1 MDFFSRLYG
10 GSTHGPAKATPK
22 AAAPNDPKARLAR
35 FKRTFNLVLELCNKP
50 RDPANERPLLESL
63 KTAVSR
69 LTILIREDSRA
80 SLPHLCLQYAATS
93 QIFTVLGRAAT
104 VSQYEPL
111 VHSVVVFFAALVES
125 EEEGFLSNASFAK
138 SLMRLVTRV
147 ADNGNVL
154 LSVDA
159 ETSVLE
165 LLFSISA
172 KIRLQPEA
180 LPVWFR
186 PIARP
191 ELDDVFVK
199 EKRSF
204 VGTTQKADF
213 PLCYL
218 LVDRVHHEGRIGDFA
233 RTGLLYIFEAM
244 GRSLDLE
251 EWVVSSDLPTLMA
264 SGLGALYSQLSREL
278 SILHPNSTLP
288 AVLAMSDYSTTHQR
302 ATTESAFSDRHQ
314 THMATFLSYLA
325 FWQDVLDHCGS
336 ADVKQTLLDHF
347 QILFLQQLLYPSLLQ
362 SSDTD
367 AGSSVA
373 VLTYMASILDVLDH
387 PDLINMILT
396 YLLAVPESIP
406 VAPSTPATPVR
417 PSMPPRSP
425 TATKKRQSLMML
437 TAPKDPDPAF
447 EPALFN
453 LTDLILNSVRSR
465 GAQTA
470 FSALKLI
477 SMMIQRQRKYA
488 FGTLLKVRPGKSPS
502 SRQQTNL
509 IPGES
514 LVVNTMN
521 TGAAQDTA
529 GDLTRTVGAQDLEV
543 ESYRQLATA
552 LHCGTFPEEVY
563 ASLCDDLRYC
573 IEGQMQLKSVN
584 GDTVEH
590 TETTTFALSPGD
602 PLVRSLADLL
612 RTFLTNSVEVNLALT
627 QALMSIAS
635 CVELKLDAWLA
646 LDPADYKF
654 ADAVPEAVQPW
665 GALLE
670 DDEMVAWFALQQA
683 SRQPTWSADKAPL
696 IHTILESL
704 VHELAH
710 VRSTVPNLDH
720 LLAGRQHMLQASTT
734 PAQPASEPSSL
745 ISSPTQPSF
754 LDAPLR
760 KSKPQGR
767 HSRSSSNTTSSPAQG
782 RKAAHSRASSTQAAS
797 PSQTFIRPSDTT
809 SSKPNASQATR
820 SIFQPPPPE
829 TTSTTDVL
837 MQNLTFPAIKPHDAE
852 EGAQEGG
859 ERTASLNHVLT
870 NIVVLQQF
878 VLELVAVLQVRAA
891 VLGDRE
897 VRYTREQM
905 GSALGSYEDGN
916 LGVPEIA
923 LCE

>member
-10 GSTHGPAKATPK
+10 GSASGPAKATPK
-22 AAAPNDPKARLAR
+22 VPAPNDPKARLAR

-50 RDPANERPLLESL
+50 RDPANERPLLEQL
-63 KTAVSR
+63 KTATSR
-69 LTILIREDSRA
+69 LATLIREDSRA
-80 SLPHLCLQYAATS
+80 SLPHLCLQYASAS
-93 QIFTVLGRAAT
+93 QIFTVLGRAAI

-111 VHSVVVFFAALVES
+111 IHSVVVFFAALVES

-138 SLMRLVTRV
+138 SLMRLVIRV

-154 LSVDA
+154 LRVDT
-159 ETSVLE
+159 ETSILE

-172 KIRLQPEA
+172 KIRLQPET

-186 PIARP
+186 PVARP

-288 AVLAMSDYSTTHQR
+288 AVLAMSDYSTTYQR
-302 ATTESAFSDRHQ
+302 ATAESAFSDRHQ
-314 THMATFLSYLA
+314 MHMATFLSYLA

-373 VLTYMASILDVLDH
+373 VLTYMTSILDALDH
-387 PDLINMILT
+387 PDLIAMILT
-396 YLLAVPESIP
+396 YLLAVPEGIP

-425 TATKKRQSLMML
+425 TATKKRQSLMLL
-437 TAPKDPDPAF
+437 TAPEDPDRAF
-447 EPALFN
+447 EPTLFN
-453 LTDLILNSVRSR
+453 LTDLVLNSVRSR
-465 GAQTA
+465 GAQTT
-470 FSALKLI
+470 FSALSLV
-477 SMMIQRQRKYA
+477 STMVQRQRKYA
-488 FGTLLKVRPGKSPS
+488 FGTLLKVRRIKSLG
-502 SRQQTNL
+502 SRQRTQL
-509 IPGES
+509 SGES
-514 LVVNTMN
+514 LVVDTVNA
-521 TGAAQDTA
+521 GAAQHSAEGVT
-529 GDLTRTVGAQDLEV
+529 GTVGALELEV
-543 ESYRQLATA
+543 DNYRHIAA
-552 LHCGTFPEEVY
+552 ILHRASFPEDAY
-563 ASLCDDLRYC
+563 ASLCDDVRYC
-573 IEGQMQLKSVN
+573 IEDQMQFNPTN
-584 GDTVEH
+584 GDD
-590 TETTTFALSPGD
+590 TEQIETNAFTLSLRD
-602 PLVRSLADLL
+602 PLMQSLADLL
-612 RTFLTNSVEVNLALT
+612 RSFLTNSVDVNLALT
-627 QALMSIAS
+627 KAMISIAS
-635 CVELKLDAWLA
+635 CVDLNLDAWLA
-646 LDPADYKF
+646 LDPADYNF
-654 ADAVPEAVQPW
+654 ADAAPEAVQPW
-665 GALLE
+665 GAFLE
-670 DDEMVAWFALQQA
+670 DDEMAAWFALQQA
-683 SRQPTWSADKAPL
+683 SRHPTWPADKAPL
-696 IHTILESL
+696 IHAVLESL

-710 VRSTVPNLDH
+710 ARTTVPNLDR

-734 PAQPASEPSSL
+734 PAQPVSEPPSL
-745 ISSPTQPSF
+745 VSSPTQPSF

-760 KSKPQGR
+760 KPKPQGN
-767 HSRSSSNTTSSPAQG
+767 HSRSSSNTTSSLAQG
-782 RKAAHSRASSTQAAS
+782 RKTAHSRASSIQAAS
-797 PSQTFIRPSDTT
+797 PSSSFVRPSDTT
-809 SSKPNASQATR
+809 SAKASASPAKR

-829 TTSTTDVL
+829 TTSTTDAL
-837 MQNLTFPAIKPHDAE
+837 MQTLRFPAIKPHDAE

-870 NIVVLQQF
+870 NVVVLQQF
-878 VLELVAVLQVRAA
+878 VLELVAVLQIRAA

-897 VRYTREQM
+897 VRF
-905 GSALGSYEDGN
+905 S
-916 LGVPEIA
+916 
-923 LCE
+923 

>member
-1 MDFFSRLYG
+1 MDFFSRIYG
-10 GSTHGPAKATPK
+10 GSAYGPAKATPK
-22 AAAPNDPKARLAR
+22 TAAPNDPKARLAR

-50 RDPANERPLLESL
+50 RDPANERPLLE
-63 KTAVSR
+63 KVRTAVSR
-69 LTILIREDSRA
+69 LAILIREDSRA
-80 SLPHLCLQYAATS
+80 SLPHACLQYAATS

-111 VHSVVVFFAALVES
+111 VHSVVIFFAALVES

-154 LSVDA
+154 LSVDT
-159 ETSVLE
+159 ETSILE

-172 KIRLQPEA
+172 KIRLQPEN

-199 EKRSF
+199 EKKSF

-302 ATTESAFSDRHQ
+302 ATAESAFSDRHQ

-373 VLTYMASILDVLDH
+373 VLTYMTSILDVLEH
-387 PDLINMILT
+387 ADLINMILT

-406 VAPSTPATPVR
+406 VALSTPATPVR

-425 TATKKRQSLMML
+425 TATKKRQSLMLM
-437 TAPKDPDPAF
+437 TAPKDPDQAF

-470 FSALKLI
+470 FSALRLV
-477 SMMIQRQRKYA
+477 STMVQRQRKYT
-488 FGTLLKVRPGKSPS
+488 FGTLLKVRLSKSQS
-502 SRQQTNL
+502 SRQRTRL
-509 IPGES
+509 MPGES
-514 LVVNTMN
+514 LVVDTEIA
-521 TGAAQDTA
+521 GAAQDA
-529 GDLTRTVGAQDLEV
+529 AEGLTRTVGAQDLEV
-543 ESYRQLATA
+543 ESYRQLAAA
-552 LHCGTFPEEVY
+552 LHRGTFPEEVY
-563 ASLCDDLRYC
+563 ATLCDDVRYC
-573 IEGQMQLKSVN
+573 IEGQMQFKQSN
-584 GDTVEH
+584 GDDVEQTDINMH
-590 TETTTFALSPGD
+590 TLSPRD
-602 PLVRSLADLL
+602 PLVRSLTDLL
-612 RTFLTNSVEVNLALT
+612 RTFFTNSVDVNLALT
-627 QALMSIAS
+627 QATISISS

-646 LDPADYKF
+646 LDPADYNF

-665 GALLE
+665 GAFLE
-670 DDEMVAWFALQQA
+670 DDEIVAWFALQQA

-704 VHELAH
+704 VRELAH
-710 VRSTVPNLDH
+710 VRSIVPDLDQ

-734 PAQPASEPSSL
+734 PAQPVSEPPSL
-745 ISSPTQPSF
+745 VSSPTQPSF

-760 KSKPQGR
+760 KRKPQGS
-767 HSRSSSNTTSSPAQG
+767 HSRNSSNTTSSLAQG

-797 PSQTFIRPSDTT
+797 PSPSFIRPSDTT
-809 SSKPNASQATR
+809 SANNNDRPPATP

-837 MQNLTFPAIKPHDAE
+837 MQKLTFPALKPHDAE
-852 EGAQEGG
+852 EKAPEGG

-891 VLGDRE
+891 VLGHRE
-897 VRYTREQM
+897 VRY
-905 GSALGSYEDGN
+905 S
-916 LGVPEIA
+916 
-923 LCE
+923 

>member
-22 AAAPNDPKARLAR
+22 AATPNDPKARLAR
-35 FKRTFNLVLELCNKP
+35 FKRAFNLVLELCNKP
-50 RDPANERPLLESL
+50 RDPANERPLLE
-63 KTAVSR
+63 KVRTAVSR
-69 LTILIREDSRA
+69 LAILIREDSRA

-93 QIFTVLGRAAT
+93 QIFTVLGRAAI

-111 VHSVVVFFAALVES
+111 IHSVVIFFAALVES

-147 ADNGNVL
+147 ADSGNVL
-154 LSVDA
+154 LSVDT
-159 ETSVLE
+159 ETSILE

-172 KIRLQPEA
+172 KIRLQPET

-199 EKRSF
+199 EKKSF

-233 RTGLLYIFEAM
+233 RTGLLYLFEAM

-302 ATTESAFSDRHQ
+302 ATAESAFSDRHQ
-314 THMATFLSYLA
+314 THMSTFLSYLA

-336 ADVKQTLLDHF
+336 ADVRQTLLDHF
-347 QILFLQQLLYPSLLQ
+347 QILFQQQLLYPSLLQ

-373 VLTYMASILDVLDH
+373 VLTYMTSILDVLEH
-387 PDLINMILT
+387 PDLIEMILT

-425 TATKKRQSLMML
+425 TTTKKRQSLMLL
-437 TAPKDPDPAF
+437 TAPKDPDQGF

-470 FSALKLI
+470 FSALKLT
-477 SMMIQRQRKYA
+477 SRMIQRQRKYA
-488 FGTLLKVRPGKSPS
+488 FGTLLKIRRGKSLS
-502 SRQQTNL
+502 SRQRISL
-509 IPGES
+509 VPGES
-514 LVVNTMN
+514 LVVNTMSS
-521 TGAAQDTA
+521 GASQDA
-529 GDLTRTVGAQDLEV
+529 ADGVTRTVGALELEV
-543 ESYRQLATA
+543 EGYRQMATA
-552 LHCGTFPEEVY
+552 LHRGSFPEEAY
-563 ASLCDDLRYC
+563 GSLCDDVRHC
-573 IEGQMQLKSVN
+573 IEGQIQPKSTDDNVV
-584 GDTVEH
+584 DQ
-590 TETTTFALSPGD
+590 TETNTFALSPGD
-602 PLVRSLADLL
+602 PLMRSLADLL
-612 RTFLTNSVEVNLALT
+612 RTFLTNSVDVNLALT
-627 QALMSIAS
+627 QAIISIAS
-635 CVELKLDAWLA
+635 CVELRLHAWLA
-646 LDPADYKF
+646 LDPANYNFD
-654 ADAVPEAVQPW
+654 DAVPEAIQPW
-665 GALLE
+665 GAFLE
-670 DDEMVAWFALQQA
+670 DDEAAAWFALQQA
-683 SRQPTWSADKAPL
+683 SRQPIWSAHKAPL
-696 IHTILESL
+696 IHTIIESL
-704 VHELAH
+704 VGELAH
-710 VRSTVPNLDH
+710 VRSTVPNLDQ
-720 LLAGRQHMLQASTT
+720 LLAARQHMLQASTT
-734 PAQPASEPSSL
+734 PAQTVSEPTSL
-745 ISSPTQPSF
+745 ISSTVQPSF

-760 KSKPQGR
+760 KQKPQGN
-767 HSRSSSNTTSSPAQG
+767 HSRSSSNTTSALAQG

-797 PSQTFIRPSDTT
+797 PSPSFIRPSDTT
-809 SSKPNASQATR
+809 SAKPNDSPAKR

-837 MQNLTFPAIKPHDAE
+837 MQKLTFPAIKPHDAE

-859 ERTASLNHVLT
+859 ERAASLNHVLT

-897 VRYTREQM
+897 VRY
-905 GSALGSYEDGN
+905 S
-916 LGVPEIA
+916 
-923 LCE
+923 

>member
-10 GSTHGPAKATPK
+10 GGTPGPSKASPK

-35 FKRTFNLVLELCNKP
+35 FKRSFNLVLELCNKP
-50 RDPANERPLLESL
+50 RDPANERPLLEQL
-63 KTAVSR
+63 KTATSR
-69 LTILIREDSRA
+69 LATMIREDSRA
-80 SLPHLCLQYAATS
+80 SLPHLCLQYASTS
-93 QIFTVLGRAAT
+93 QIFTVLGRAAI

-111 VHSVVVFFAALVES
+111 IHSVVIFFAALVES
-125 EEEGFLSNASFAK
+125 EEESCLSNASFAK

-147 ADNGNVL
+147 ADNGNIL
-154 LSVDA
+154 LSIDT
-159 ETSVLE
+159 ETSILE

-172 KIRLQPEA
+172 KIRLQPET

-204 VGTTQKADF
+204 IGATQKADF

-218 LVDRVHHEGRIGDFA
+218 LVERVHHEGRIGDFA

-264 SGLGALYSQLSREL
+264 SGLGALYGQLSREL

-288 AVLAMSDYSTTHQR
+288 AVLAMSDYGTTHQR
-302 ATTESAFSDRHQ
+302 ATAESAFSDRHQ

-373 VLTYMASILDVLDH
+373 VLTYMTSILGVLDH
-387 PDLINMILT
+387 PDLIDMILT
-396 YLLAVPESIP
+396 YLLAVPESIQMARSTP
-406 VAPSTPATPVR
+406 ATPATPVR

-425 TATKKRQSLMML
+425 TATKKRQSLMLL
-437 TAPKDPDPAF
+437 TAPKDPDQAF

-470 FSALKLI
+470 FSALRLV
-477 SMMIQRQRKYA
+477 STMVQRQRKYA
-488 FGTLLKVRPGKSPS
+488 FGTLLKVRRGKSPS
-502 SRQQTNL
+502 SRQRKDL
-509 IPGES
+509 VPRES
-514 LVVNTMN
+514 LVLDTI
-521 TGAAQDTA
+521 GAGMAQDPA
-529 GDLTRTVGAQDLEV
+529 EGVTRTVGALEA
-543 ESYRQLATA
+543 ELEGYRQTATA
-552 LHCGTFPEEVY
+552 LHRGSFPEEAY
-563 ASLCDDLRYC
+563 ASLCDDVRYC
-573 IEGQMQLKSVN
+573 IEGQMLLNSTS
-584 GDTVEH
+584 GDDVKQ
-590 TETTTFALSPGD
+590 TETNTFTLSPGD
-602 PLVRSLADLL
+602 PLMQSLADLL
-612 RTFLTNSVEVNLALT
+612 RTFFTNSMDVNLALT
-627 QALMSIAS
+627 QAMMSIAS
-635 CVELKLDAWLA
+635 CIELKLDAWLT

-654 ADAVPEAVQPW
+654 ADAVPKAVQPW
-665 GALLE
+665 GAFLE
-670 DDEMVAWFALQQA
+670 DDEMAAWFALQQA
-683 SRQPTWSADKAPL
+683 FRQPTWSADKAPL
-696 IHTILESL
+696 IHIVLESL
-704 VHELAH
+704 VRELAH
-710 VRSTVPNLDH
+710 VRSTVPSLDQ

-734 PAQPASEPSSL
+734 PAQPVSEPSSL
-745 ISSPTQPSF
+745 VSSPTQPSF

-760 KSKPQGR
+760 KPKPQGN
-767 HSRSSSNTTSSPAQG
+767 HNRSSSNTTSSLAQG
-782 RKAAHSRASSTQAAS
+782 RKAAHSRAPSTQAAS
-797 PSQTFIRPSDTT
+797 PSPSFIRPSDTT
-809 SSKPNASQATR
+809 SANTNASKAPR

-837 MQNLTFPAIKPHDAE
+837 MQTLTFPAIKPHDGE

-859 ERTASLNHVLT
+859 ERAASLNHVLT

-897 VRYTREQM
+897 VTY
-905 GSALGSYEDGN
+905 S
-916 LGVPEIA
+916 
-923 LCE
+923 